1 MAKEE
6 INSYDFYVK
15 NFSYIKYMLDE
26 KYINHDKNILLI
38 IFYDNDLY
46 KKYLN
51 LRKENDFTKLIQNYF
66 NDVEI
71 YNNEEY
77 GVFMIQGDITVSI
90 DLIINNIF
98 GESRSLEEEELKNL
112 EIDYI
117 MKNKYCFYVSLIKI
131 YFFNDKGKMI
141 FKFNEIKSNYSNEE
155 K

>member
-1 MAKEE
+1 MADEE

-38 IFYDNDLY
+38 IFYDNNLY

-51 LRKENDFTKLIQNYF
+51 LRKENDFIKLIQNYF

-98 GESRSLEEEELKNL
+98 GESRSLEEEEMKNL

>member
-1 MAKEE
+1 MAEEE

-15 NFSYIKYMLDE
+15 NFSYIKYMIDE

-51 LRKENDFTKLIQNYF
+51 LRKENDFMKLVQNYF

>member
-1 MAKEE
+1 MAEEE

>member
-1 MAKEE
+1 MAEEE

-38 IFYDNDLY
+38 IFYDNNLY

-51 LRKENDFTKLIQNYF
+51 LRKENDFIKLIQNYF

>member
-1 MAKEE
+1 MAEEE

-90 DLIINNIF
+90 DLIINNMF

>member
-1 MAKEE
+1 M
-6 INSYDFYVK
+6 I
-15 NFSYIKYMLDE
+15 DE

-51 LRKENDFTKLIQNYF
+51 LRKENDFMKLIQNYF

>member
-1 MAKEE
+1 MVDEE

-26 KYINHDKNILLI
+26 KYLKHDQNILLI
-38 IFYDNDLY
+38 IFYDKDLY

-51 LRKENDFTKLIQNYF
+51 LRKENDFIKLIQNYF
-66 NDVEI
+66 NDVET
-71 YNNEEY
+71 YNNKEY
-77 GVFMIQGDITVSI
+77 GVFMIQGDTTVSI

-98 GESRSLEEEELKNL
+98 GESRSLEEEEMKNL

>member
-1 MAKEE
+1 MADEE

-15 NFSYIKYMLDE
+15 NFSYIKYMIDE

>member
-1 MAKEE
+1 M
-6 INSYDFYVK
+6 
-15 NFSYIKYMLDE
+15 
-26 KYINHDKNILLI
+26 KNILIMTKLMHYILYLIIKII

-51 LRKENDFTKLIQNYF
+51 LRKENDFMKLIQNYF

-131 YFFNDKGKMI
+131 YFFNDKGKMV

-155 K
+155 Q

>member
-1 MAKEE
+1 
-6 INSYDFYVK
+6 
-15 NFSYIKYMLDE
+15 
-26 KYINHDKNILLI
+26 
-38 IFYDNDLY
+38 
-46 KKYLN
+46 
-51 LRKENDFTKLIQNYF
+51 
-66 NDVEI
+66 
-71 YNNEEY
+71 
-77 GVFMIQGDITVSI
+77 MIQGDITVSI

>member
-1 MAKEE
+1 MAEEE

-51 LRKENDFTKLIQNYF
+51 LRKENDFIKLIQNYF

>member
-1 MAKEE
+1 MADEE

-15 NFSYIKYMLDE
+15 NFSYIKYMIDE

-51 LRKENDFTKLIQNYF
+51 LRKENDFIKLIQNYF

-98 GESRSLEEEELKNL
+98 GESRSLEEEEMKNL

-117 MKNKYCFYVSLIKI
+117 MKNKFCFYLSLIKI

>member
-1 MAKEE
+1 
-6 INSYDFYVK
+6 
-15 NFSYIKYMLDE
+15 MLDE
-26 KYINHDKNILLI
+26 KYLKHDQNILLI
-38 IFYDNDLY
+38 IFYDKDLY

-98 GESRSLEEEELKNL
+98 GESRSLEEEEMKNL

>member
-1 MAKEE
+1 MAEEE

-15 NFSYIKYMLDE
+15 NFSYIKYMIDE

-51 LRKENDFTKLIQNYF
+51 LRKENDFMKLIQNYF

-141 FKFNEIKSNYSNEE
+141 FKFNEIKSNYSNE
-155 K
+155 

>member
-1 MAKEE
+1 
-6 INSYDFYVK
+6 
-15 NFSYIKYMLDE
+15 MLDE

>member
-1 MAKEE
+1 MAEEE

-51 LRKENDFTKLIQNYF
+51 FRKENDFTKLIQNYF

-77 GVFMIQGDITVSI
+77 GVFMIQGDTTVSI

>member
-1 MAKEE
+1 MADEE

-15 NFSYIKYMLDE
+15 NFSYIKYMIDE

-141 FKFNEIKSNYSNEE
+141 FKFNEMKSNYSNEE

>member
-1 MAKEE
+1 MAEEE

-15 NFSYIKYMLDE
+15 NFSYIKYMIDE

-51 LRKENDFTKLIQNYF
+51 LRKENDFIKLIQNYF
-66 NDVEI
+66 NDVET

-77 GVFMIQGDITVSI
+77 GVFMIQGDTTVSI

-98 GESRSLEEEELKNL
+98 GESRSLEEEEIKNL

-131 YFFNDKGKMI
+131 YFFNDKGKMV

>member
-1 MAKEE
+1 MAEEE

-98 GESRSLEEEELKNL
+98 GESRSLEEEEMKNL

>member
-1 MAKEE
+1 MAEEE

-141 FKFNEIKSNYSNEE
+141 FKFNEIRSNYSNEE

>member
-1 MAKEE
+1 MADEE

-15 NFSYIKYMLDE
+15 NFSYIKYMIDE

-51 LRKENDFTKLIQNYF
+51 LRKENDFIKLIQNYF

-141 FKFNEIKSNYSNEE
+141 FKFNEMKSNYSNEE

>member
-1 MAKEE
+1 MAEEE

-15 NFSYIKYMLDE
+15 NFSYIKYMIDE

>member
-1 MAKEE
+1 MAEEE

-15 NFSYIKYMLDE
+15 NFSYIKYMIDE

-51 LRKENDFTKLIQNYF
+51 LRKENDFMKLVQNYF

-131 YFFNDKGKMI
+131 YFFNDKGKMV

>member
-1 MAKEE
+1 MAEEE

-15 NFSYIKYMLDE
+15 NFSYIKYMIDE

-66 NDVEI
+66 NDVET

-77 GVFMIQGDITVSI
+77 GVFMIQGDTTVSI

-98 GESRSLEEEELKNL
+98 GESRSLEEEEIKNL

>member
-1 MAKEE
+1 MAEEE

-112 EIDYI
+112 KIEYI

>member
-1 MAKEE
+1 MADEE

-15 NFSYIKYMLDE
+15 NFSYIKYMIDE

-51 LRKENDFTKLIQNYF
+51 LRKESDFMKLIQNYF
-66 NDVEI
+66 NDVET

-77 GVFMIQGDITVSI
+77 GVFMIQGDTTVSI

>member
-1 MAKEE
+1 MAEEE

-141 FKFNEIKSNYSNEE
+141 FKFNEIKSNYFNEE

>member
-1 MAKEE
+1 MAEEE

-98 GESRSLEEEELKNL
+98 SESRSLEEEELKNL